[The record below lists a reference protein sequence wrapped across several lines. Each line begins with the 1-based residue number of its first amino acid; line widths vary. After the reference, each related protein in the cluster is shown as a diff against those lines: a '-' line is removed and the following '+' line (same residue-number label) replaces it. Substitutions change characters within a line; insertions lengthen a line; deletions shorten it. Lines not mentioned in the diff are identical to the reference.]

1 MGQNTKSSLEAVVYK
16 RLGLG
21 NRIIIRQHNTSCQ
34 LAIER
39 IVHGT
44 KYVLERRISDGAYRC
59 RLC

>member
-1 MGQNTKSSLEAVVYK
+1 MGQNTKSSLETVVYK

-21 NRIIIRQHNTSCQ
+21 NGIIVRQHIISCQ

-39 IVHGT
+39 IVHGAM
-44 KYVLERRISDGAYRC
+44 YVLERRISDGAYRC